1 MKSNRWSEFKFAFD
15 LLYTGIIITQNKLTW
30 FDALDLPHG
39 LDGSDLDD
47 IVQVL
52 DAEEVHQLLH
62 LLPQV
67 SLGQG
72 GEGAGG
78 SFHQQK
84 VTFKEPVE

>member
-1 MKSNRWSEFKFAFD
+1 MKSNRWSEFEFTFD
-15 LLYTGIIITQNKLTW
+15 LLYRGIIITKNKLTRL
-30 FDALDLPHG
+30 DALNLPHG

-67 SLGQG
+67 GLGQG

-78 SFHQQK
+78 SCHHQK
-84 VTFKEPVE
+84 VLF